1 MGTEQARLPPF
12 SPCILCFAPL
22 IWGFKEKHARDFK
35 SWDEFRSRLCP
46 KHVIRGAHTTK
57 LVPRV
62 FLNNTQDNSPLETGF
77 KSRFCAKHAL
87 NGGAHTA
94 KMYNG
99 EIFPQEMHRLASR
112 TLPFLCRKKT
122 PSKIVGVW
130 RVLSDLTCTC
140 SKFFNCLIKT
150 LEHWHTKP
158 LAYTATSTVVQGAYI
173 QDAYYLTCRET
184 STREKVM
191 RLIFQHENNKPRSIS
206 C

>member
-1 MGTEQARLPPF
+1 MYTVFCPPHLGFQRKTRERLQVLGRISEPTV
-12 SPCILCFAPL
+12 SKTCHK
-22 IWGFKEKHARDFK
+22 G
-35 SWDEFRSRLCP
+35 
-46 KHVIRGAHTTK
+46 GAQTK

-173 QDAYYLTCRET
+173 HDAYYLTCRET